1 MYKILFDKFIH
12 WQYENEY
19 RIYISITERARNGF
33 CYSEFGTNLVLKEVI
48 IGYKSSVTLNS
59 VKHCLLDPARGEV
72 DIWKVKPSGAAFE
85 MVPDQDA
92 IY

>member
-19 RIYISITERARNGF
+19 ISITERARNGF
-33 CYSEFGTNLVLKEVI
+33 CYFEFGTNLVLKEVI
-48 IGYKSSVTLNS
+48 IGYKSPVTLNM
-59 VKHCLLDPARGEV
+59 VKHCLLDSARGEV